1 MLAERFEIDVDEAF
15 GRLRH
20 QARCHRIKLLVLAAA
35 VTAREAWAEAI
46 VRPAEPRKPPSRSA
60 AREASPTFPRWDRTV
75 FVDGQGSEQR
85 LRVLPLSQ
93 PSTHTTL
100 KGRSHDVNS
109 RNN

>member
-1 MLAERFEIDVDEAF
+1 MTQCCTGSVADL
-15 GRLRH
+15 
-20 QARCHRIKLLVLAAA
+20 
-35 VTAREAWAEAI
+35 
-46 VRPAEPRKPPSRSA
+46 
-60 AREASPTFPRWDRTV
+60 PTMGQNGL
-75 FVDGQGSEQR
+75 VDGQGSEQR